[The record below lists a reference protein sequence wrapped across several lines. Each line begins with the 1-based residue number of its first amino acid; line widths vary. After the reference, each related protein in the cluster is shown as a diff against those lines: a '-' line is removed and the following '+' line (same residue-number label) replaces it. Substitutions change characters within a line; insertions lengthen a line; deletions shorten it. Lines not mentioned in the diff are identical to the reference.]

1 MTALDPRAPRFHDPE
16 AFAAKIAA
24 KWPQSL
30 RQTKPFPKIRHLRPN
45 SMIPKPFRRPRRK
58 LFVITARI
66 DPDSAAGPTF
76 AGAIQRRDPL
86 RRASV
91 TPWTSSNAVVTPVPR
106 QRVNL
111 IIAR

>member
-1 MTALDPRAPRFHDPE
+1 MTALGPRAPGFMIPKRLPRKSPRNGRKVFVKRNP
-16 AFAAKIAA
+16 
-24 KWPQSL
+24 S
-30 RQTKPFPKIRHLRPN
+30 PKIRHLRPN